1 MFPQKPFF
9 SFDSYQKRMKYF
21 ISNMNKVYKIK
32 GLESIAFPEKIA
44 CDIGSNW
51 EKYLEILEKYAKKF
65 PNVRS
70 VMYTGAFFSKFKIV
84 DTVVKKLDKVGEKSQ
99 DLSSKTLK

>member
-1 MFPQKPFF
+1 
-9 SFDSYQKRMKYF
+9 
-21 ISNMNKVYKIK
+21 MNKVYKIK
-32 GLESIAFPEKIA
+32 GLQSIAYPEKIA

-51 EKYLEILEKYAKKF
+51 DKYLEILEKFAKKF

-84 DTVVKKLDKVGEKSQ
+84 DTVVKKLDKAIDRDHNV
-99 DLSSKTLK
+99 SSKTLKSV